1 MPAPDVSA
9 PAVQPSPTPRGPVT
23 PSRDLRLDSL
33 RGLMLVAMAV
43 DHLDTELRVLT
54 DHVFGFVSTAEGF
67 VFLSGLVTGLVYTRS
82 VQTRSSNGP
91 VQRASKRALQIY
103 GCHLLS
109 FGAVFIVL
117 RMITDLLG
125 AVPESAPALFF
136 SRPTEALI
144 LGSLSLYQPG
154 LLDILPMYCFSVL
167 LSPIAL
173 EILYRWKWITLLG
186 ISFAVWIVAQTE
198 VMTYIEHSLQSLAP
212 VNFGSFDILA
222 WQLPF
227 FAGFTF
233 GHLWVER
240 PESSFHFPPSLVLL
254 CFVLT
259 GLGWAFKNDYLSL
272 QQLGI
277 SLWDFADKTRLAP
290 LRLLNF
296 ITLTYLIAFI
306 NTYRPKFFVSR
317 ALAFLGQHS
326 LAVFT
331 FQAIFVSVLLTQPV
345 LSSTFAHRTLTALA
359 TVGSLFFFAC
369 LHELCIN
376 WSTHQKPIEPKPR

>member
-1 MPAPDVSA
+1 
-9 PAVQPSPTPRGPVT
+9 
-23 PSRDLRLDSL
+23 
-33 RGLMLVAMAV
+33 
-43 DHLDTELRVLT
+43 
-54 DHVFGFVSTAEGF
+54 
-67 VFLSGLVTGLVYTRS
+67 
-82 VQTRSSNGP
+82 
-91 VQRASKRALQIY
+91 
-103 GCHLLS
+103 
-109 FGAVFIVL
+109 
-117 RMITDLLG
+117 DLLG

-154 LLDILPMYCFSVL
+154 LLDILPMYCFFVL

-359 TVGSLFFFAC
+359 TVGSLFFFAW
-369 LHELCIN
+369 LHELWIN
-376 WSTHQKPIEPKPR
+376 WRTQQKPIEATARLAPNINHSA